1 MRPPLH
7 VRARGRQLR
16 CLQKILRRSPCPRA
30 RLRAQMVLLSHQG
43 YSLQQIAAITR
54 QSDET
59 VRRWLHRFHTRGCPG
74 LREAPRPGR
83 PPTITPAVEQL
94 LHEWAQLSP
103 RAVGVHRP
111 AWTTANLA
119 RLVERLVGVRV
130 TAECIRQHL
139 HRLDFVCRRPTWTVK
154 HLARLQ
160 PGYAQKKGPLP
171 GCCGTRRA
179 APTSTCRTRP
189 N

>member
-43 YSLQQIAAITR
+43 YSLREIASITR

-74 LREAPRPGR
+74 LREAPRFGR
-83 PPTITPAVEQL
+83 PPKVTQAVQQL
-94 LHEWAQLSP
+94 LCAWVPLSP
-103 RAVGVHRP
+103 REVGVHRP
-111 AWTTANLA
+111 TWTAANLA
-119 RLVERLVGVRV
+119 RLVERLLGVRV
-130 TAECIRQHL
+130 TDECIRQHL

-154 HLARLQ
+154 HLAQAQ
-160 PGYAQKKGPLP
+160 PGHAQKKG
-171 GCCGTRRA
+171 R
-179 APTSTCRTRP
+179 
-189 N
+189 